1 MKNERKNLK
10 KNQLISFAITL
21 IVIVTINII
30 ASFVYTRFDLTSE
43 KRYTLSDTSKEI
55 LKNLDDYVYFRVY
68 LEGDFPAGFKKLR
81 KETKEML
88 DEAVRILDEIKH
100 PIEQSDAMDELL
112 ESNGYDLDDIVDLME
127 ALTPCVN

>member
-1 MKNERKNLK
+1 MK
-10 KNQLISFAITL
+10 T
-21 IVIVTINII
+21 
-30 ASFVYTRFDLTSE
+30 
-43 KRYTLSDTSKEI
+43 
-55 LKNLDDYVYFRVY
+55 
-68 LEGDFPAGFKKLR
+68 FP
-81 KETKEML
+81 KEML